1 MRPPSQCLYSAA
13 VDSAQNDV
21 AVVTGSANGIGEAIA
36 RLLVERG
43 WTVVGLD
50 RDEPRLRQL
59 GDDLGAAFLP
69 VLGDVTQRADHERA
83 RAAAVGA
90 GRLTGWVNNA
100 GIERPTTARALDD
113 GDLRAIVDVNLV
125 GTLLGCAVAT
135 ETMRNLG
142 GAIVNMSSIH
152 SLVGFPESFVYAAT
166 KGGIDALTRQLAV
179 EEGPHRIR
187 CNAVRP
193 GAVRTPLTQTFV
205 DAADDPAALLAEYA
219 DLHPIRRL
227 IEPVEVARVVAFLL
241 SDEASFV
248 NGESV
253 TVDGGATARCYP
265 YPS

>member
-1 MRPPSQCLYSAA
+1 MSVVGQYSEA
-13 VDSAQNDV
+13 VTSAQNDNV
-21 AVVTGSANGIGEAIA
+21 AVVTGAANGIGAAIA
-36 RLLVERG
+36 GLLVERG

-50 RDEPRLRQL
+50 RDEPRLQLL
-59 GDDLGAAFLP
+59 GDDLGGNLVP
-69 VLGDVTQRADHERA
+69 VTGDVSKRADHARA
-83 RAAAVGA
+83 RAAALGA

-100 GIERPTTARALDD
+100 GIERPTTARALDE
-113 GDLRAIVDVNLV
+113 GDLQAIVAVNLI
-125 GTLLGCAVAT
+125 GTMLGCAVAT
-135 ETMRNLG
+135 ETMRDVG
-142 GAIVNMSSIH
+142 GAIVNVSSIH

-193 GAVRTPLTQTFV
+193 GAVLTPLTQSFL
-205 DAADDPAALLAEYA
+205 DAADDPAALLQEYA

-227 IEPVEVARVVAFLL
+227 IEPVEIARVVAFLL
-241 SDEASFV
+241 SAEASFV

-265 YPS
+265 YPT

>member
-1 MRPPSQCLYSAA
+1 MEN
-13 VDSAQNDV
+13 AQQPNANV
-21 AVVTGSANGIGEAIA
+21 AVVTGAASGIGEAIA
-36 RLLVERG
+36 RLLVERS

-50 RDEPRLRQL
+50 RDETRLSQL
-59 GDDLGAAFLP
+59 EADLGRVFLP
-69 VLGDVTQRADHERA
+69 VVGDVSWRVDHERA
-83 RAAAVGA
+83 RAVATAA
-90 GRLTGWVNNA
+90 GRLAGWVNNA
-100 GIERPTTARALDD
+100 GIERPTTARALDE
-113 GDLRAIVDVNLV
+113 GDLRAIVDVNLF

-135 ETMRNLG
+135 EAMHDVG

-152 SLVGFPESFVYAAT
+152 ALVGFPESFVYAAT

-179 EEGPHRIR
+179 EEGAHGIR

-193 GAVRTPLTQTFV
+193 GAVRTPLTQSFL

-241 SDEASFV
+241 SEEASFV
-248 NGESV
+248 NGEAV

>member
-1 MRPPSQCLYSAA
+1 MNSA
-13 VDSAQNDV
+13 SGNNAQNDDV
-21 AVVTGSANGIGEAIA
+21 AVVTGAANGIGEATA
-36 RLLVERG
+36 RLLADRG
-43 WTVVGLD
+43 WIVVGLD
-50 RDEPRLRQL
+50 RDEPRLAQL
-59 GDDLGAAFLP
+59 ADDLGPRFVP
-69 VLGDVTQRADHERA
+69 VVGDVSQRADHERA
-83 RAAAVGA
+83 RAAATSA
-90 GRLTGWVNNA
+90 GLLAGWVNNA
-100 GIERPTTARALDD
+100 GVERPTAARSLDER
-113 GDLRAIVDVNLV
+113 DLRAIIDVNLI

-135 ETMRNLG
+135 ETMRDVG

-152 SLVGFPESFVYAAT
+152 SLVGFPDSFVYAAT

-179 EEGPHRIR
+179 EEGAHRIR

-193 GAVRTPLTQTFV
+193 GAVRTPLTQSFL
-205 DAADDPAALLAEYA
+205 DAADDPAALLEEYV

-265 YPS
+265 YPG